1 MQGGVSTGCGCPTS
15 HITGAKAESDC
26 GLRPAS
32 VCLLNF
38 QLVLQLTLGSPCA
51 LVGCW
56 VSRQVLSGLAVTA
69 LVPGQ
74 CSSPRALGTV
84 QCMHTWLHDQQWHL
98 GTPTEL
104 MEGRNIRVVYS
115 SFLRGPWLPV
125 RRRGDDGDNHGG
137 AHAVFSLCVCG
148 QTCCMSRANHSRAK
162 PFK

>member
-1 MQGGVSTGCGCPTS
+1 MQGGVSTGCGCPTG

-38 QLVLQLTLGSPCA
+38 QLVLLLTLGSPCA

-74 CSSPRALGTV
+74 CSIPRALGTV

-104 MEGRNIRVVYS
+104 TEGRNIPVVVYL
-115 SFLRGPWLPV
+115 SFLRVLGSQCADEV
-125 RRRGDDGDNHGG
+125 TMGTTTVVH
-137 AHAVFSLCVCG
+137 VLCSHSVCG